1 MHTFTKSTLIGATML
16 TAASAASADIV
27 NEYLLSDELT
37 ITENASKVQNFSTL
51 IAAVKAAGL
60 DDDLMGEGP
69 YTVFAPTDAAF
80 AALPEGALDNLMKPE
95 NISQLEALVKAHVVP
110 GIVTSDDID
119 LAALGND
126 NVEINEMDVEVT
138 EGKILMDSLI
148 ETNIAVE
155 KLGDAFYVSAYR
167 EALAADEHEASI
179 IEANIMNSNGVIHV
193 IDTVLTPDS

>member
-110 GIVTSDDID
+110 GIVTSEDID

-155 KLGDAFYVSAYR
+155 KLGDSFYVSAYR